1 MDFIAVDFETPNRK
15 NDSICSMGITLVKN
29 TQVVWSRST
38 LVNPRA
44 VFDDR
49 NIGVHG
55 ITRQMVKESPTF
67 AQIWQEYGR
76 YFRHYSVVMHNAGF
90 DASVLKKA
98 AKRDGVSLPPMDIYC
113 TMRLCEEN
121 YGFEHLSLSSIC
133 DHFGFCLNH
142 HNAESDAFNTAM
154 IMLHLLNDETTCIH
168 AFCTT
173 EAQDAQIPSHSPNFT
188 ATSLSMAYPN
198 ASGEMVQPDCNY
210 TSGPLLPAQFKSMC
224 AVFTGDIPGISRS
237 QARAFV
243 ESMGGRVASNVSR
256 RTTHLIIGQEDL
268 GLVGTDGKSGKIEKA
283 ESLIQEGCKIALVHA
298 SVFKDFY
305 QTESN
310 ARFKDVD
317 LGALSH

>member
-1 MDFIAVDFETPNRK
+1 MLTKEEMPACPAATTVQLIGSKRK
-15 NDSICSMGITLVKN
+15 LLILRNLMQRPWRFNELRRDLEGISQKVLTDSLRSVSYTHLITLVKN

-133 DHFGFCLNH
+133 
-142 HNAESDAFNTAM
+142 
-154 IMLHLLNDETTCIH
+154 LL
-168 AFCTT
+168 
-173 EAQDAQIPSHSPNFT
+173 
-188 ATSLSMAYPN
+188 
-198 ASGEMVQPDCNY
+198 Y
-210 TSGPLLPAQFKSMC
+210 TSRC
-224 AVFTGDIPGISRS
+224 V
-237 QARAFV
+237 
-243 ESMGGRVASNVSR
+243 
-256 RTTHLIIGQEDL
+256 
-268 GLVGTDGKSGKIEKA
+268 
-283 ESLIQEGCKIALVHA
+283 
-298 SVFKDFY
+298 
-305 QTESN
+305 
-310 ARFKDVD
+310 
-317 LGALSH
+317 

>member
-38 LVNPRA
+38 LVNPHA

-55 ITRQMVKESPTF
+55 ITRQMVKAAPTF
-67 AQIWQEYGR
+67 AQVWQEYGR

-98 AKRDGVSLPPMDIYC
+98 AKREGVSLPPMDIYC

-133 DHFGFCLNH
+133 DHFGFCLNQH
-142 HNAESDAFNTAM
+142 DAQSDAFNAAQ
-154 IMLHLLNDETTCIH
+154 IMLQLLNDESTCIH
-168 AFCTT
+168 VYCAT
-173 EAQDAQIPSHSPNFT
+173 EAQGAPAASHSSSVT
-188 ATSLSMAYPN
+188 APSVPFAFPN

-237 QARAFV
+237 QACAFV

-268 GLVGTDGKSGKIEKA
+268 GIVGTDGKSGKIEKA
-283 ESLIQEGCKIALVHA
+283 ESLIRQGCKIALVHA
-298 SVFKDFY
+298 SDFKDFY
-305 QTESN
+305 QAGSN
-310 ARFKDVD
+310 ACSDGVD
-317 LGALSH
+317 LSVPSH

>member
-38 LVNPRA
+38 LVNPHA

-133 DHFGFCLNH
+133 DHFGFCH
-142 HNAESDAFNTAM
+142 HHDDGHSDDHVGRIF
-154 IMLHLLNDETTCIH
+154 H
-168 AFCTT
+168 AIECGCGFGG
-173 EAQDAQIPSHSPNFT
+173 SHW
-188 ATSLSMAYPN
+188 
-198 ASGEMVQPDCNY
+198 
-210 TSGPLLPAQFKSMC
+210 
-224 AVFTGDIPGISRS
+224 
-237 QARAFV
+237 
-243 ESMGGRVASNVSR
+243 
-256 RTTHLIIGQEDL
+256 HWH
-268 GLVGTDGKSGKIEKA
+268 
-283 ESLIQEGCKIALVHA
+283 HA
-298 SVFKDFY
+298 
-305 QTESN
+305 
-310 ARFKDVD
+310 
-317 LGALSH
+317 G